1 MSLNLKYLIAARYVR
16 SPKSHSVINIISGV
30 SIVAMA
36 VPVAAIVL
44 LLSIF
49 NGLEDMTREQ
59 FRSVDPDVTITPQQ
73 GTTFALASLDAK
85 ALRGV
90 EGVEALSFAL
100 EQSALAEAKDKRA
113 IITVMGVDKEY
124 KQVIP
129 IADNIITGTFTT
141 SLDEADCLVASNGV
155 MYDLDMLN
163 TSAIGQTLR
172 LYAIN
177 RSRISSLLPIGGYTR
192 RELPLTGIY
201 TSTVNDSHTT
211 AITSL
216 RAAQSLFNYPDR
228 ASSVLVKIA
237 ADADANDVAKALQSV
252 AGEEFKVR
260 TREQSNS
267 IYRLMAL
274 EKWGVFFIAMLVMVI
289 ASLSIVGTLVMVM
302 IDKRDDMQT
311 LRTLGAT
318 HHFVRDIFI
327 SEGHLMAF
335 VSLIIGLVLGV
346 VLALAQQI
354 FGFVGIDA
362 QTLLINAYPVRLSL
376 VDVVLT
382 AVAYIIIS
390 YVVINLTVRAVMD
403 KNNA

>member
-1 MSLNLKYLIAARYVR
+1 MSRNLKYLIAARYVR

-36 VPVAAIVL
+36 VPVAAVVL

-59 FRSVDPDVTITPQQ
+59 FRSVDPDVNITPHE
-73 GTTFALASLDAK
+73 GTTFAMDAIDAD
-85 ALRGV
+85 ALREV
-90 EGVEALSFAL
+90 EGVEALSFVL
-100 EQSALAEAKDKRA
+100 EQMALVEAKDKRA
-113 IITVMGVDKEY
+113 IITVMGVDNAYKE
-124 KQVIP
+124 VIP
-129 IADNIITGTFTT
+129 IADRMVAGTFTT
-141 SLDEADCLVASNGV
+141 SLDESDCLVAANGV
-155 MYDLDMLN
+155 MYELDMLN
-163 TSAIGQTLR
+163 TSAIGQPMR

-177 RSRISSLLPIGGYTR
+177 RSRISTLLPVGGYTR

-201 TSTVNDSHTT
+201 SSTVNDAHTT

-228 ASSVLVKIA
+228 ASAVAVKISA
-237 ADADANDVAKALQSV
+237 GADADAVAERLQEIV
-252 AGEEFKVR
+252 GEDFDAR
-260 TREQSNS
+260 TREQSNT

-274 EKWGVFFIAMLVMVI
+274 EKWGVFFIAMVVMLI

-318 HHFVRDIFI
+318 HRFVCDIFI
-327 SEGHLMAF
+327 GEGHLMAL
-335 VSLIIGLVLGV
+335 VSLVIGLVLGV
-346 VLALAQQI
+346 MLALAQQI

-376 VDVVLT
+376 VDVAIT
-382 AVAYIIIS
+382 AVAYIFIS
-390 YVVINLTVRAVMD
+390 FVVINLTVRAVMD

>member
-73 GTTFALASLDAK
+73 GTTFALASLDAE

-177 RSRISSLLPIGGYTR
+177 RSRISTLLPIGGYTR
-192 RELPLTGIY
+192 RELPVTGIY

-216 RAAQSLFNYPDR
+216 RAAQSLFNYPER

-335 VSLIIGLVLGV
+335 ISLIIGLVLGV

-376 VDVVLT
+376 VDVALT

>member
-129 IADNIITGTFTT
+129 IAENIITGTFTT

-155 MYDLDMLN
+155 MYELDMLN
-163 TSAIGQTLR
+163 NSSLGQTLR

-318 HHFVRDIFI
+318 RRFVCDIFI

-335 VSLIIGLVLGV
+335 VSLLIGLVLGV

-376 VDVVLT
+376 VDVALT

>member
-1 MSLNLKYLIAARYVR
+1 MSLNLKYLIAARYIR

-36 VPVAAIVL
+36 VPVAAVVL
-44 LLSIF
+44 LMSIF
-49 NGLEDMTREQ
+49 NGLEDMTRDQ
-59 FRSVDPDVTITPQQ
+59 FRSVDPDVNITAQQ
-73 GTTFALASLDAK
+73 GTTFAIDAVDAA
-85 ALRGV
+85 ALRSV
-90 EGVEALSFAL
+90 EGVEALSFVL
-100 EQSALAEAKDKRA
+100 EQTALVEAKGKRA
-113 IITVMGVDKEY
+113 IITVTGVDGTYKE
-124 KQVIP
+124 VIP
-129 IADNIITGTFTT
+129 IVDKIVAGTFTP
-141 SLDEADCLVASNGV
+141 SLDDSDCLVAANGV
-155 MYDLDMLN
+155 MYELDMLN
-163 TSAIGQTLR
+163 TSAIGQQLR

-177 RSRISSLLPIGGYTR
+177 RSRISTLLPVGGYTR

-201 TSTVNDSHTT
+201 SSTVNDTHTT

-228 ASSVLVKIA
+228 ASSVLVKVA
-237 ADADANDVAKALQSV
+237 AGEDANAVAEQLQAAV
-252 AGEEFKVR
+252 GEAFKVR

-274 EKWGVFFIAMLVMVI
+274 EKWGVFFIAMVVMLI

-318 HHFVRDIFI
+318 RHFVRDIFI
-327 SEGHLMAF
+327 GEGHLMAM
-335 VSLIIGLVLGV
+335 VSLAIGLVLGV

-354 FGFVGIDA
+354 FGFVGIDT
-362 QTLLINAYPVRLSL
+362 QTLLINTYPVRLSL

-382 AVAYIIIS
+382 AVAYIFIS

>member
-155 MYDLDMLN
+155 MYELDMLN
-163 TSAIGQTLR
+163 NSSLGQTLR

-192 RELPLTGIY
+192 RELPVTGIY

-335 VSLIIGLVLGV
+335 VSLLIGLVLGV

-376 VDVVLT
+376 VDVALT

>member
-59 FRSVDPDVTITPQQ
+59 FRSVDPDVTITPQR
-73 GTTFALASLDAK
+73 GTTFALASLDEQ

-129 IADNIITGTFTT
+129 IAENIITGTFTT
-141 SLDEADCLVASNGV
+141 SLDEADCVVASNGV
-155 MYDLDMLN
+155 MYELDMLN
-163 TSAIGQTLR
+163 NSSLGQTLR

-318 HHFVRDIFI
+318 RRFVCDIFI

-376 VDVVLT
+376 VDVALT

>member
-73 GTTFALASLDAK
+73 GTTFTLASLDAK

-129 IADNIITGTFTT
+129 IAENIITGTFTT

-155 MYDLDMLN
+155 MYELDMLN
-163 TSAIGQTLR
+163 NSSLGQTLR

-318 HHFVRDIFI
+318 RRFVCDIFI
-327 SEGHLMAF
+327 SEGHLMDF
-335 VSLIIGLVLGV
+335 VSLLIGLVLGV

-376 VDVVLT
+376 VDVALT

>member
-141 SLDEADCLVASNGV
+141 SLDEADCVVASNGV
-155 MYDLDMLN
+155 MYELDMLN
-163 TSAIGQTLR
+163 NSSLGQTLR

-177 RSRISSLLPIGGYTR
+177 RSRISTLLPIGGYTR

-318 HHFVRDIFI
+318 RRFVCDIFI

-335 VSLIIGLVLGV
+335 ISLLIGLVLGV

-376 VDVVLT
+376 VDVALT

>member
-129 IADNIITGTFTT
+129 IAENIITGTFTT

-155 MYDLDMLN
+155 MYELDMLN
-163 TSAIGQTLR
+163 NSSLGQTLR

-318 HHFVRDIFI
+318 RRFVCDIFI

-335 VSLIIGLVLGV
+335 ISLIIGLVLGV

-362 QTLLINAYPVRLSL
+362 QTLLINAYPVRLSF
-376 VDVVLT
+376 VDVALT

>member
-1 MSLNLKYLIAARYVR
+1 MNRNLKYLIAARYVR

-36 VPVAAIVL
+36 VPVAAVVL

-59 FRSVDPDVTITPQQ
+59 FRSVDPDVNITPHE
-73 GTTFALASLDAK
+73 GTTFAMDAIDAD
-85 ALRGV
+85 ALREV
-90 EGVEALSFAL
+90 KGVEALSFVL
-100 EQSALAEAKDKRA
+100 EQMALMEAKDKRA
-113 IITVMGVDKEY
+113 IITVTGVDNAYKE
-124 KQVIP
+124 VIP
-129 IADNIITGTFTT
+129 IADRMVAGTFTT
-141 SLDEADCLVASNGV
+141 SLDESDCLVAANGV
-155 MYDLDMLN
+155 MYELDMLN
-163 TSAIGQTLR
+163 TSAIGQPMR

-177 RSRISSLLPIGGYTR
+177 RSRISTLLPVGGYTR

-201 TSTVNDSHTT
+201 SSTVNDAHTT

-228 ASSVLVKIA
+228 ASAVAVKISA
-237 ADADANDVAKALQSV
+237 GADADAVAERMQEIV
-252 AGEEFKVR
+252 GEDFDVR
-260 TREQSNS
+260 TREQSNT

-274 EKWGVFFIAMLVMVI
+274 EKWGVFFIAMVVMLI

-318 HHFVRDIFI
+318 HRFVCDIFI
-327 SEGHLMAF
+327 GEGHLMAL

-346 VLALAQQI
+346 MLALAQQI

-376 VDVVLT
+376 VDVAIT
-382 AVAYIIIS
+382 AVAYIFIS
-390 YVVINLTVRAVMD
+390 FVVINLTVRAVMD

>member
-73 GTTFALASLDAK
+73 GTTFALASLDAE

-129 IADNIITGTFTT
+129 IAENIITGTFTT

-155 MYDLDMLN
+155 MYELDMLN

-177 RSRISSLLPIGGYTR
+177 RSRISTLLPIGGYTR

-376 VDVVLT
+376 VDVALT

>member
-129 IADNIITGTFTT
+129 IAENIITGTFTT

-155 MYDLDMLN
+155 MYELDMLN

-335 VSLIIGLVLGV
+335 ISLIIGLVLGV

-376 VDVVLT
+376 VDVALT

>member
-73 GTTFALASLDAK
+73 GTTFALASLDAE

-129 IADNIITGTFTT
+129 IAENIITGTFTT
-141 SLDEADCLVASNGV
+141 SLDEADCVVASNGV
-155 MYDLDMLN
+155 MYELDMLN
-163 TSAIGQTLR
+163 NSSLGQTLR

-318 HHFVRDIFI
+318 RRFVCDIFI

-335 VSLIIGLVLGV
+335 ISLLIGLVLGV

-376 VDVVLT
+376 VDVALT
-382 AVAYIIIS
+382 AVAYILIS
-390 YVVINLTVRAVMD
+390 YVVINRTVRAVMD

>member
-177 RSRISSLLPIGGYTR
+177 RSRISTLLPIGGYTR
-192 RELPLTGIY
+192 RELPVTGIY

-335 VSLIIGLVLGV
+335 VSLLIGLVLGV

>member
-73 GTTFALASLDAK
+73 GTTFALASLDAE
-85 ALRGV
+85 ALHGV

-129 IADNIITGTFTT
+129 IAENIITGTFTT

-155 MYDLDMLN
+155 MYELDMLN
-163 TSAIGQTLR
+163 SSSIGQTMR

-177 RSRISSLLPIGGYTR
+177 RSRISTLLPIGGYTR

-201 TSTVNDSHTT
+201 TSTVNDSHST

-318 HHFVRDIFI
+318 RRFVCDIFI

-335 VSLIIGLVLGV
+335 VSLLIGLVLGV

-376 VDVVLT
+376 VDVALT

>member
-1 MSLNLKYLIAARYVR
+1 MSLNLKYLIVARYVR

-49 NGLEDMTREQ
+49 NGLEDMTCEQ

-73 GTTFALASLDAK
+73 GTTFALASLDAE

-155 MYDLDMLN
+155 MYELDMLN
-163 TSAIGQTLR
+163 NSSLGQTLR

-177 RSRISSLLPIGGYTR
+177 RSRISTLLPIGGYTR
-192 RELPLTGIY
+192 RELPVTGIY

-318 HHFVRDIFI
+318 RRFVCDIFI

-335 VSLIIGLVLGV
+335 VSLLIGLVLGV

-376 VDVVLT
+376 VDVALT

>member
-73 GTTFALASLDAK
+73 GTTFALASLDEG

-90 EGVEALSFAL
+90 EGVEAVSFAL

-129 IADNIITGTFTT
+129 IVENIITGTFTT

-155 MYDLDMLN
+155 MYELDMLN
-163 TSAIGQTLR
+163 SSSIGQTLR

-177 RSRISSLLPIGGYTR
+177 RSRISTLLPIGGYTR
-192 RELPLTGIY
+192 RELPITGIY
-201 TSTVNDSHTT
+201 TSTVNDSHST

-216 RAAQSLFNYPDR
+216 RAAQSLFNYPER

-237 ADADANDVAKALQSV
+237 PDADANDVAKALQSV
-252 AGEEFKVR
+252 AGEDFKVR

-318 HHFVRDIFI
+318 HRFVCDIFI

-335 VSLIIGLVLGV
+335 ISLIIGLVLGV

-376 VDVVLT
+376 VDVALT

>member
-141 SLDEADCLVASNGV
+141 SLDEADCVVASNGV
-155 MYDLDMLN
+155 MYELDMLN
-163 TSAIGQTLR
+163 NSSLGQTLR

-177 RSRISSLLPIGGYTR
+177 RSRISTLLPIGGYTR

-237 ADADANDVAKALQSV
+237 ADADADDVAKALQSV

-318 HHFVRDIFI
+318 RRFVCDIFI

-335 VSLIIGLVLGV
+335 ISLIIGLVLGV

-376 VDVVLT
+376 VDVALT

>member
-129 IADNIITGTFTT
+129 IAENIITGTFTT

-163 TSAIGQTLR
+163 SSSIGQTLR

-177 RSRISSLLPIGGYTR
+177 RSRISTLLPIGGYTR

-318 HHFVRDIFI
+318 RRFVCDIFI

-335 VSLIIGLVLGV
+335 ISLIIGLVLGV

-376 VDVVLT
+376 VDVALT

>member
-73 GTTFALASLDAK
+73 GTTFALASLDEQ

-129 IADNIITGTFTT
+129 IAENIITGTFTT

-163 TSAIGQTLR
+163 NSSIGQTLR

-177 RSRISSLLPIGGYTR
+177 RSRISTLLPIGGYTR

-201 TSTVNDSHTT
+201 TSTVNDSHST

-216 RAAQSLFNYPDR
+216 RAAQSLFNYPER
-228 ASSVLVKIA
+228 TSSVLIKISA
-237 ADADANDVAKALQSV
+237 NADANDVAERLQKV
-252 AGEEFKVR
+252 AGEDFKVR

-274 EKWGVFFIAMLVMVI
+274 EKWGVFFIAMLVMFI

-376 VDVVLT
+376 VDVALT

>member
-90 EGVEALSFAL
+90 EGVDALSFAL

-141 SLDEADCLVASNGV
+141 SLDEADCVVASNGV

-318 HHFVRDIFI
+318 RRFVCDIFI

-335 VSLIIGLVLGV
+335 ISLLIGLVLGV

>member
-1 MSLNLKYLIAARYVR
+1 MSLKLKYLIAARYVR

-44 LLSIF
+44 LMSIF
-49 NGLEDMTREQ
+49 NGLEDMGRQ
-59 FRSVDPDVTITPQQ
+59 LFDAADPDVSITPAS
-73 GTTFALASLDAK
+73 GTTFAIDAID
-85 ALRGV
+85 ADELRSA
-90 EGVEALSFAL
+90 EGVEVLSFVL
-100 EQSALAEAKDKRA
+100 EQSALIEVKNRRTIAS
-113 IITVMGVDKEY
+113 IVGVDDNY
-124 KQVIP
+124 TDVIP
-129 IADNIITGTFTT
+129 IKEQLLAGTFTT
-141 SLDEADCLVASNGV
+141 SLDEDDCLVAAHGV
-155 MYDLDMLN
+155 VQDLDLLN
-163 TSAIGQTLR
+163 TSAVGQRLR

-177 RSRISSLLPIGGYTR
+177 RSRISSLLPVGGYTR

-201 TSTVNDSHTT
+201 AAKVEDKRSV
-211 AITSL
+211 AVTSL

-228 ASSVLVKIA
+228 VSKVMVKLSP
-237 ADADANDVAKALQSV
+237 DADANRVAEQMQAV
-252 AGEEFKVR
+252 VGEDFVVR

-274 EKWGVFFIAMLVMVI
+274 EKWGVFFIAMVVMLI

-318 HHFVRDIFI
+318 RRFVQDIFI
-327 SEGHLMAF
+327 SEGRLMAF
-335 VSLIIGLVLGV
+335 VSLLLGLVVGV
-346 VLALAQQI
+346 VLTLAQQT

-362 QTLLINAYPVRLSL
+362 QSLMINAYPVRLSL
-376 VDVVLT
+376 VDVALT
-382 AVAYIIIS
+382 TVAYIFIS

>member
-163 TSAIGQTLR
+163 SSSIGQTLR

-177 RSRISSLLPIGGYTR
+177 RSRISTLLPIGGYTR
-192 RELPLTGIY
+192 RELPVTGIY

-376 VDVVLT
+376 VDVALT